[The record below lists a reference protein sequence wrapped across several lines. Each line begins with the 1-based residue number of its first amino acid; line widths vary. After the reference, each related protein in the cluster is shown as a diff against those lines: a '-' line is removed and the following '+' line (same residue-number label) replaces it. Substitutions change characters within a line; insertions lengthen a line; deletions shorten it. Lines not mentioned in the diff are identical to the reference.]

1 MAAQL
6 ILPVVLKKN
15 QRSCS
20 DTMKKFKIAENKN
33 LTEK

>member
-6 ILPVVLKKN
+6 ILPMVLKKT
-15 QRSCS
+15 QRTCS
-20 DTMKKFKIAENKN
+20 DTMKKFKIAENRN